1 VLLFARDGA
10 WRGRQLVPRAWVR
23 VPTLVPT
30 RVGRVPAGSYRYFWW
45 VQDQRRPRAQFA
57 RGRYAQHIYLVPDR
71 DLVMVRFGRDGG
83 YPYWPELL
91 DDLARRLDRATLT
104 PTTRP

>member
-1 VLLFARDGA
+1 
-10 WRGRQLVPRAWVR
+10 
-23 VPTLVPT
+23 
-30 RVGRVPAGSYRYFWW
+30 
-45 VQDQRRPRAQFA
+45 
-57 RGRYAQHIYLVPDR
+57 
-71 DLVMVRFGRDGG
+71 MVRFGRDGG